1 MWPWSP
7 ASAAPTVR
15 PNVLFLWV
23 DDLGYGDV
31 GALGNATLR
40 TPHIDALAK
49 AGRELKRH

>member
-23 DDLGYGDV
+23 DDLGYGGG
-31 GALGNATLR
+31 GALGNKQSAR
-40 TPHIDALAK
+40 RIGALARR
-49 AGRELKRH
+49 ARR